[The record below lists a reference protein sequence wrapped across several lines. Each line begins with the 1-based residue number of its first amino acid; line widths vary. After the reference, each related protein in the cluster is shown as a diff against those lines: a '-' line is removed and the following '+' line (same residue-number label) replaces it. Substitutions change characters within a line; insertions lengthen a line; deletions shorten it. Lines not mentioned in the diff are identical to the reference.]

1 MNKSRKEKKRK
12 QPETLPPRDG
22 LTELADED
30 LKQIQG
36 GTLPRPPIIKGSDG
50 LTSGYIGETEKAV
63 QQA

>member
-12 QPETLPPRDG
+12 RTETLLPG
-22 LTELADED
+22 GSLTELADEN
-30 LKQIQG
+30 LKQVQG
-36 GTLPRPPIIKGSDG
+36 GTLPRTSIIKGSDG